1 VILTGLKVGHPAPSG
16 DRHDL
21 HCFCRNATSGRGS
34 VVAPEAGWRVL

>member
-1 VILTGLKVGHPAPSG
+1 LILTGLKAGHPAASG

-34 VVAPEAGWRVL
+34 VVAPGAGSHVL